1 MTEEQETMWNVLTNN
16 AEYLSHKWAK
26 ELESLKGKKFHR
38 AANDYLGF
46 VVDNFGDEEAAR
58 SIKTWLTTYR
68 LPLDPD
74 KLDNFD
80 AFHRKFGHYIAT
92 EIRNIRSY

>member
-26 ELESLKGKKFHR
+26 ELESLKGKKFHNV
-38 AANDYLGF
+38 ADHYLGF
-46 VVDNFGDEEAAR
+46 VVDNFGDEEASR
-58 SIKTWLTTYR
+58 TIKTWLTTYR

-80 AFHRKFGHYIAT
+80 AFHRKFGPYIAN